1 MEKEFLMQMNGS
13 PSMVPEVDEHTS
25 SDHVKDLFS
34 RPDDSSLW
42 DLTRRTG
49 AGLAKL
55 LAEVV
60 KSILSGQKFT
70 GLGGCGSASL

>member
-1 MEKEFLMQMNGS
+1 
-13 PSMVPEVDEHTS
+13 MVPEVDEHTV
-25 SDHVKDLFS
+25 SDHVKDLCL

-55 LAEVV
+55 LVEVV

-70 GLGGCGSASL
+70 GSDGCGSASL

>member
-1 MEKEFLMQMNGS
+1 MQMNDS
-13 PSMVPEVDEHTS
+13 PSMVPEVDEHTT
-25 SDHVKDLFS
+25 SDLVKDLFL

-42 DLTRRTG
+42 DLTRTV

-70 GLGGCGSASL
+70 GSDGCGSASL

>member
-1 MEKEFLMQMNGS
+1 MQMNGS
-13 PSMVPEVDEHTS
+13 PSVVPEGDEHTS

-34 RPDDSSLW
+34 KPDDNSLW
-42 DLTRRTG
+42 DPTGRTG

-55 LAEVV
+55 LAELV
-60 KSILSGQKFT
+60 KAILSGQKFT